1 MHPTGQPAGWRP
13 VARPALAAAVL
24 LILPLAAAPAHGQ
37 AGGEGDVLPQDAPAT
52 GRQIYDA
59 ACANCHG
66 ADGAG
71 APKSHVG
78 FDTPLPDFTSCN
90 FASREP
96 TADWVAVAHQGGPVR
111 GFGRV
116 MPAFGELLSPE
127 ELERAIDYIRGFCG
141 NDDWPRG
148 ELNLPRA
155 MFTEKAYPE
164 DEAVWTTT
172 VPAEGNAAVMNEI
185 VYERRFGARN
195 QLEVVAP
202 FSFRD
207 VSAEGE
213 PADWNGGLG
222 DMALGW
228 KRVLFHGLDSG
239 SILSLTG
246 EVILPT
252 GDESDGFGNGTAT
265 FEPFL
270 SYGQILPDGFFAH
283 AQAGAEIPADAD
295 RTEEGF
301 WRAAVGRTFTSGA
314 WGRAWSPMVEVLGSR
329 ELAEGEP
336 TNWDVVPQLQ
346 VTLNTRQHVMGNV
359 AVRIPVTDTDVR
371 QTELLVYVLWDYF
384 DGGFFAGW

>member
-1 MHPTGQPAGWRP
+1 MHPTGLRST
-13 VARPALAAAVL
+13 ARASLAAAVML
-24 LILPLAAAPAHGQ
+24 TLPLAAPVAVGQ
-37 AGGEGDVLPQDAPAT
+37 ESGRDDVLPQDAPAT
-52 GRQIYDA
+52 GREIYEA

-66 ADGAG
+66 SDGTG
-71 APKSHVG
+71 APKSRVG
-78 FDTPLPDFTSCN
+78 FDTPLPDFSSCN

-116 MPAFGELLSPE
+116 MPAFGGLLTPD

-141 NDDWPRG
+141 SDDWPRG

-172 VPAEGNAAVMNEI
+172 VPAEGNAAVMNEL

-202 FSFRD
+202 FGFRD
-207 VSAEGE
+207 VSAAGE
-213 PADWNGGLG
+213 PANWNGGLG

-228 KRVLFHGLDSG
+228 KRVLFHGLESG

-252 GDESDGFGNGTAT
+252 GDESDGFGSGTAT

-270 SYGQILPDGFFAH
+270 SYGQILPNGAFLH
-283 AQAGAEIPADAD
+283 AQAGAEIPATDD

-301 WRAAVGRTFTSGA
+301 WRAGLGKTFTSGA
-314 WGRAWSPMVEVLGSR
+314 WGRAWSPMIEVLGSR
-329 ELAEGEP
+329 ELESGA
-336 TNWDVVPQLQ
+336 TTHWDLVPQLQ
-346 VTLNTRQHVMGNV
+346 MTLNTRQHVMGNV
-359 AVRIPVTDTDVR
+359 AVRIPVNDTDVR
-371 QTELLVYVLWDYF
+371 QTEVLVYVLWDYF